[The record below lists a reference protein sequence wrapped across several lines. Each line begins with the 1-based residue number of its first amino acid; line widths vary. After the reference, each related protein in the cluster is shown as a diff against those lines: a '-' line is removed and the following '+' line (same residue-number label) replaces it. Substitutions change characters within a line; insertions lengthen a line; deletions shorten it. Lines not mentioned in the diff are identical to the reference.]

1 MQLIAARINW
11 CSVTLGV
18 GHRVADCGT
27 GFFGIRGWAA
37 IPDIRRLPHS
47 ALVTTRSRLQMTKCH
62 GRVQVLVQLQ
72 PQRATIETTR
82 LSNHNHNVPQGSI
95 WQSRV
100 GTPVAGV
107 VGLAE
112 EHPGDR
118 PGDTNGRH
126 GDELDHQ
133 RDRT

>member
-1 MQLIAARINW
+1 MDGSKYLSNYNHNVPQSKPQG
-11 CSVTLGV
+11 C
-18 GHRVADCGT
+18 
-27 GFFGIRGWAA
+27 
-37 IPDIRRLPHS
+37 P
-47 ALVTTRSRLQMTKCH
+47 TTTTTFHNRNHKV
-62 GRVQVLVQLQ
+62 VQPQ